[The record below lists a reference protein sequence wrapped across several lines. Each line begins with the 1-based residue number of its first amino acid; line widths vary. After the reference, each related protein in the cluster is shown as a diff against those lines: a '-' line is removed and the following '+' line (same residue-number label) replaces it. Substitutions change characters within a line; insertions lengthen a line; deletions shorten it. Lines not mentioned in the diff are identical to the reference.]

1 MGARG
6 QTKRIQQR
14 IWKHM
19 VEVGKPMTSPDIYH
33 WYMEEFDRNNPSRKY
48 ARGANHGLLSINSLA
63 NIMKSSILFEKVGR
77 TKGAFNGKQGHII
90 FEARPIDVVI
100 EKALA
105 SRKPIHKFPMFLEKE
120 LRRIEDADN

>member
-33 WYMEEFDRNNPSRKY
+33 WYMDEFDRNNPSRKY

>member
-1 MGARG
+1 M
-6 QTKRIQQR
+6 
-14 IWKHM
+14 
-19 VEVGKPMTSPDIYH
+19 D
-33 WYMEEFDRNNPSRKY
+33 EFDRNNPNRKY

-100 EKALA
+100 ERALA